1 VLARGEGATFY
12 KKVYT
17 DVLLE
22 WVDFFIYECAVI
34 VALNI
39 SMVGDFK
46 AMI

>member
-1 VLARGEGATFY
+1 MEGVTFY
-12 KKVYT
+12 IKLYT

-34 VALNI
+34 FALSI

-46 AMI
+46 AVI